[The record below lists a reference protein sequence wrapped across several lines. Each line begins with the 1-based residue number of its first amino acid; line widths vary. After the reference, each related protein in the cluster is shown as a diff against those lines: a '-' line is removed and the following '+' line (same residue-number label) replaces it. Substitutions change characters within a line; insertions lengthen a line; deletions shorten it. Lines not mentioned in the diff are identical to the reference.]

1 MTSNQPPRIA
11 AWLLRY
17 FGSSANNDVVI
28 GDLDERYRQGRSRV
42 WYWRQVLVAL
52 AGQRWR
58 TLVSN
63 SILVDGEEVMLKVA
77 VTFLLLGLLIVF
89 STLAFHGSA
98 SDLPSVAGTLA
109 SINGLIILVLLTLR
123 AVWRSSSKA
132 LLILQWPTAIAAGM
146 VGLNGITTVLYEIW
160 SARRSGGMD
169 PYSVG
174 VGQFL
179 VLMCILTAFSLWRT
193 KPSTDRSSARS

>member
-1 MTSNQPPRIA
+1 MKSMEPPKVA
-11 AWLLRY
+11 AWLLRH
-17 FGSSANNDVVI
+17 FGCSPNNDVVI
-28 GDLDERYRQGRSRV
+28 GDLNERYQQGTSRM
-42 WYWRQVLVAL
+42 WYWRQVLVAI

-58 TLVSN
+58 TLISN
-63 SILVDGEEVMLKVA
+63 SILVDGEEAMLKVE

-98 SDLPSVAGTLA
+98 SDLPSVAGTLG
-109 SINGLIILVLLTLR
+109 SITILIILVLLTLR

-146 VGLNGITTVLYEIW
+146 LGLNGIATVLYEIW

-174 VGQFL
+174 VGQFA
-179 VLMCILTAFSLWRT
+179 VLICILTAFSLWRT
-193 KPSTDRSSARS
+193 KPSTD